1 MASELLQSKRR
12 EFAYGGPLSG
22 GFEDQR
28 MRKDSLFRFSAVTL
42 ALVTATAVVF
52 AIINFQKE
60 GQYSN
65 PYDGVWW
72 HETDGVV
79 VAKGVDPGGPGDKA
93 GIKVGDRLLAINDQ
107 LIKSVG
113 AKQRQLYASGRWS
126 KATYELE
133 RHGVK
138 VEG

>member
-12 EFAYGGPLSG
+12 ELAYGGPLSG

-72 HETDGVV
+72 HEEGDAL
-79 VAKGVDPGGPGDKA
+79 VAKRVDPGGPGDKA
-93 GIKVGDRLLAINDQ
+93 GIKAGDRLLAINNQ
-107 LIKSVG
+107 LTNTVS
-113 AKQRQLYASGRWS
+113 AKQKQL
-126 KATYELE
+126 
-133 RHGVK
+133 
-138 VEG
+138 